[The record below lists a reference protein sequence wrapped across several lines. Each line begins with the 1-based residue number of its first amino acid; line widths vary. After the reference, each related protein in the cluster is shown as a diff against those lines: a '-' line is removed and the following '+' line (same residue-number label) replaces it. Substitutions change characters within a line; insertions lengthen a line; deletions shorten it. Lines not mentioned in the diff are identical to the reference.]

1 VIAALVVLD
10 AEGRI
15 ARFEAS
21 GHGGRARAGKDI
33 VCAAFSALSRTA
45 YEVLA
50 ALPGAE
56 LEGSAPKP
64 GELRFSVRRMAPEY
78 CERAVGIAEFL
89 LAGISGLE
97 REFPGEVA
105 LTIERYWRE

>member
-1 VIAALVVLD
+1 VIAAKVVLD
-10 AEGRI
+10 ADGRI

-21 GHGGRARAGKDI
+21 GHGGRASAGKDI
-33 VCAAFSALSRTA
+33 ACAAFSVLARTA

-50 ALPGAE
+50 ALPGAD

-64 GELRFSVRRMAPEY
+64 GELRFSVRRIAPESG
-78 CERAVGIAEFL
+78 ERASGIADFL

-97 REFPGEVA
+97 REFPGQVA